1 MGQWDDSQNPRD
13 NGAPVADAS
22 GQPSWLP
29 PGATL
34 NPDGSV
40 TMPNGTVVPGPG
52 EGYTRDPQTGVITR
66 NPGAPGVPALTGPG
80 APAAP
85 TPPNV
90 NPGPTPPP
98 PAPPPGGGP
107 DIFNAPL
114 TKMYGGQFQAPA
126 PVNIGGPTGVGATPV
141 FTPPTFTP
149 PPAFKFNAP
158 SAEEALNDPGYQF
171 RVKEGNNRL
180 QNWAAARGTLNDSST
195 AKALTNYGQEAA
207 SQEYGNV
214 WNRDWQQ
221 QTGEYNT
228 NYKTQYQDPYS
239 VQFGNAAL
247 QNQNNVLGY
256 TTNAAQAAHSNDI
269 NYLNSWNEFVN
280 KKNEFYDWQN
290 SVFDKQ
296 FKVATA

>member
-1 MGQWDDSQNPRD
+1 MAQWDDAQNPD
-13 NGAPVADAS
+13 NAPADA
-22 GQPSWLP
+22 GAPSWLP
-29 PGATL
+29 PGAVL

-80 APAAP
+80 APAAAP
-85 TPPNV
+85 TPTETPN
-90 NPGPTPPP
+90 PIAPPT
-98 PAPPPGGGP
+98 AQPPGGGP

-114 TKMYGGQFQAPA
+114 TKMYDGQFQAPA
-126 PVNIGGPTGVGATPV
+126 PVNIGGPTGVGATPT
-141 FTPPTFTP
+141 FTPPKYTP

-180 QNWAAARGTLNDSST
+180 QNWAAAKGTLNDSST

-207 SQEYGNV
+207 SQEYANV

-228 NYKTQYQDPYS
+228 NYQTQYTDPYAI
-239 VQFGNAAL
+239 QFGGAAAAFAP
-247 QNQNNVLGY
+247 QMAGY
-256 TTNAAQAAHSNDI
+256 QTNAAQASHQTDM
-269 NYLNSWNEFVN
+269 NYLNSWNEFLN
-280 KKNEFYDWQN
+280 KQNEFYGWQDRTFN
-290 SVFDKQ
+290 KQ
-296 FKVATA
+296 FQVANA